1 MVLKV
6 TVVVPVKNH
15 KCDGQFNPPFSIAR
29 AWRNTIL
36 KSKLRNFSHWVRKK
50 NCLPARHSDFSFLIF
65 GCNKISQILVPHNKK
80 SVFYKNSEGQ
90 DKVFQCP
97 CHASTDS
104 TTILTTVGYICV
116 MLHIPDIKKRT
127 TLILKTAKTTNSAKH
142 FLKIDLE
149 FEFVF
154 MLISLIVYT
163 KHF

>member
-15 KCDGQFNPPFSIAR
+15 KCDGQTPFSIAR
-29 AWRNTIL
+29 AWRNAIL
-36 KSKLRNFSHWVRKK
+36 KSKLRNFSHWVRMK

-80 SVFYKNSEGQ
+80 SVSYKKSEGQ
-90 DKVFQCP
+90 DKIFQCP
-97 CHASTDS
+97 YHASTDS

-116 MLHIPDIKKRT
+116 MMHIPDIKERT
-127 TLILKTAKTTNSAKH
+127 TLILKIANSAKH